1 MQTKLSSIVG
11 WTTAALVLMAAMV
24 WLGGTTTR
32 AVEGA
37 ITGVVDGPNGAEAGV
52 WVIAETDDLETG
64 LIKIVVTDDDGRFLL
79 PELPTARYRVWV
91 RGYGLKDST
100 PVEAEPGADV
110 TLSTT
115 APATPQEAAS
125 IYPAN
130 YWYSLVEVP
139 PASEFP
145 GTGDEGNGLGD
156 RMTSQAAYVDQ
167 MKQGCQLCHQMGNK
181 ITREITH
188 IRDRYDSTAHAW
200 DNRIR
205 YGQRGV
211 RMIGIIGS
219 MGRERTVQMFADW
232 TDRIATGEVPPTPPR
247 PQGRER
253 NLVLTMWDWGHDY
266 SFVHDEVT
274 SDKRNPRVNA
284 NGPVY
289 GVSMSDDMLVIAD
302 PVRNQSTSLQ
312 VPVRDSSTSSYF
324 PMDNFEPSPFWG
336 DEPFM
341 NAPANVH
348 NPMMDG
354 KGRVW
359 MTSSIRPSRNPE
371 WCGEQSDHPS
381 ARYFPVGFS
390 GRQASYFDPAS
401 QKFLLVDTC
410 YGTHHLQFAEDAED
424 TLWFSGD
431 TNVVG
436 WLNTRVLD
444 ETGDERGSQG
454 WCPTVIDTNGDG
466 VITKPWNEPRRD
478 DSEPDPGLDTRIAG
492 FAYGIIPNPADG
504 SIWIARTQPVP
515 GQLIRLELGDN
526 PPETCKAE
534 VYEPP
539 FENAAVPADRWGY
552 APRGIDVAR
561 DGTIWTALSG
571 SGHLASFDRT
581 KCATLDGPA
590 ATGQHCPEGWTLHPS
605 PGPQMKNVEGPGSA
619 DFHYYA
625 WVDQFDTLG
634 LGADTPIAA
643 GTSSDALL
651 ALDPALGEWTVMRV
665 PYPLGFYTR
674 GMDGRI
680 DDPAS
685 GWKGRGVWAD
695 FGSQNNWH
703 LEGGKGTKSKMVRF
717 QIRPHPLAN

>member
-1 MQTKLSSIVG
+1 M
-11 WTTAALVLMAAMV
+11 
-24 WLGGTTTR
+24 
-32 AVEGA
+32 
-37 ITGVVDGPNGAEAGV
+37 
-52 WVIAETDDLETG
+52 
-64 LIKIVVTDDDGRFLL
+64 
-79 PELPTARYRVWV
+79 
-91 RGYGLKDST
+91 
-100 PVEAEPGADV
+100 
-110 TLSTT
+110 
-115 APATPQEAAS
+115 
-125 IYPAN
+125 
-130 YWYSLVEVP
+130 P

-492 FAYGIIPNPADG
+492 FAYGIIPNPVDG